1 MEHEEAGGEKSGKRW
16 PGTRAG
22 SARPGPQPGPAAGRG
37 WDGHQA
43 TQVRKPLTVHHCL
56 THTHKHIDTD
66 THRETHIETHTQ
78 THLILSSG

>member
-1 MEHEEAGGEKSGKRW
+1 MENDGQGHVQGQRDQVPSQAQLQR
-16 PGTRAG
+16 
-22 SARPGPQPGPAAGRG
+22 AGRG